1 MEKTIQIYQVRNKE
15 KRIQNDIFEK
25 IGKLYRIE
33 LHKIN
38 IDELHEINDKRVHIL
53 IFDSIE
59 VEEIKYTNIEPLQNN
74 NKHLYTMVVL
84 RGMTEKKAIKLFDKH
99 IDYLCEGNLSD
110 GYIIGLLKTIL
121 KRKSEKYFVETMD
134 YFKNIKVD
142 SILREV
148 YISDKLVE
156 TSNKEFKLI
165 KYLVRN
171 HEDFKKKIDVFKSIW
186 GYEEDT
192 SRILDQYLHRI
203 KKKIG
208 DEVIVVKDKVKG
220 LKLL

>member
-15 KRIQNDIFEK
+15 KRIHSSIFER

-38 IDELHEINDKRVHIL
+38 VDELHEIKNKRIHII

-59 VEEIKYTNIEPLQNN
+59 VDEIKYTDIEPLQSN
-74 NKHLYTMVVL
+74 NKHLYTVVVL
-84 RGMTEKKAIKLFDKH
+84 KDLNEKKSIKLFDKH
-99 IDYLCEGNLSD
+99 VDYLCEGNLSD
-110 GYIIGLLKTIL
+110 NYIIGLLKTIL
-121 KRKSEKYFVETMD
+121 KRKSDKYFVETME

-148 YISDKLVE
+148 YVSGKLVE

-171 HEDFKKKIDVFKSIW
+171 NEDFKKNSDVFKIIW

-208 DEVIVVKDKVKG
+208 DEVVIVKDKIKG

>member
-1 MEKTIQIYQVRNKE
+1 M
-15 KRIQNDIFEK
+15 
-25 IGKLYRIE
+25 
-33 LHKIN
+33 
-38 IDELHEINDKRVHIL
+38 
-53 IFDSIE
+53 
-59 VEEIKYTNIEPLQNN
+59 
-74 NKHLYTMVVL
+74 
-84 RGMTEKKAIKLFDKH
+84 KKKSIKLLNKH
-99 IDYLCEGNLSD
+99 IDYLCEATFGD
-110 GYIIGLLKTIL
+110 DYIIGLLKTIL
-121 KRKSEKYFVETMD
+121 KRKSDKYFVETMD

-148 YISDKLVE
+148 YISNELVE

-165 KYLVRN
+165 RYLVRN
-171 HEDFKKKIDVFKSIW
+171 NENFKTKIEVFKNIW

-208 DEVIVVKDKVKG
+208 KEVIIIKDKIKG